1 MTRKQPLSL
10 TALKAFL
17 LLLLAAFPARI
28 EAQSTATR
36 CNERLYER
44 YHRGGP
50 DDVQTIARRM
60 CEEAGRGTLP
70 ESGVPYEIAVELR
83 HAARTDPARLRL
95 WIDQVQKGLLIADAA
110 LVKLGSDSR
119 ITGRERP
126 RGTPLFERKKVFVIL
141 SSTNLRRYPDSDA
154 FADYIDGDCYLVIVP
169 NALSLLGE
177 DGALAFVMSH
187 ELFHCV
193 QNYSVRDL
201 DRTTESEDWWI
212 ESSAH
217 WFAHIAQPLAVVET
231 YSKSVNKFERE
242 SHRKTLNRFPYS
254 LWPFFAWYANEHGNA
269 HAVMRLLKRMPE
281 GRHDANTIA
290 GLLTPEEWGRF
301 ARAYSAYQIKVSDRV
316 PVDPRPRARL
326 RVTNIS
332 LPEIGDARDYR
343 FRRRTGALE
352 RYRIT
357 LHPGDWELSTGS
369 EGAMYLAPMPE
380 GGGDPAPE
388 WKEISAAGSP
398 LSLSV
403 PCEEERDFALVGFG
417 SAEGSP
423 PFVLKARKKG
433 DPCKLSCKNITES
446 RDPCLAGVWEDTER
460 VITRDL
466 RRRMDALAARAR
478 AAGGRL
484 KIGDPIITF
493 SPENGIVTTDMKI
506 SGAAR
511 AMKAETQARGTA
523 RWATSGG
530 RLLLC
535 PQGVKITTTVSAG
548 GRSRTTRRNMPAD
561 ASWKEKIYRYECSEG
576 RLRLTDAETGVSGA
590 MHRR

>member
-1 MTRKQPLSL
+1 MTRKDPLCL
-10 TALKAFL
+10 AAFSAL
-17 LLLLAAFPARI
+17 LLFLLAAIPARI

-44 YHRGGP
+44 YLRGGP
-50 DDVQTIARRM
+50 DDVETIARRM

-70 ESGVPYEIAVELR
+70 ESGVPYEIAVEVR

-110 LVKLGSDSR
+110 LVKLGSDAR

-126 RGTPLFERKKVFVIL
+126 IGSSLYERKKVFVIL
-141 SSTNLRRYPDSDA
+141 SSTNLRRYPNTSA
-154 FADYIDGDCYLVIVP
+154 FADFIDGDCYLVILP
-169 NALSLLGE
+169 KTLRLLGE
-177 DGALAFVMSH
+177 DGALGFVMAH

-201 DRTTESEDWWI
+201 DRTTDSEDWWI
-212 ESSAH
+212 ESSAS
-217 WFAHIAQPLAVVET
+217 WFAHIAQPLIVVET

-269 HAVMRLLKRMPE
+269 HAVMRLLKRMPG
-281 GRHDANTIA
+281 GRHDANTVA
-290 GLLTPEEWGRF
+290 RLLTPEEWSSF
-301 ARAYSAYQIKVSDRV
+301 ARAYSAYQIRVSDRV

-326 RVTNIS
+326 PVTNIT

-357 LHPGDWELSTGS
+357 LHPGDWELSTES
-369 EGAMYLAPMPE
+369 DGAMYLAPMPE
-380 GGGDPAPE
+380 GGGDPAPD
-388 WKEISAAGSP
+388 WTEISAAGGA

-433 DPCKLSCKNITES
+433 DPCKLSCRNIPDN
-446 RDPCLAGVWEDTER
+446 RDACLAGVWEDTER

-466 RRRMDALAARAR
+466 RRRMDTLAARAP

-493 SPENGIVTTDMKI
+493 SPKSDIVTTEVKI
-506 SGAAR
+506 RGADR
-511 AMKAETQARGTA
+511 VMKAEIQARGTA

-576 RLRLTDAETGVSGA
+576 RLRLTDSETGVSGA